1 MKKYDFAKAR
11 DFIEA
16 EKEILTEAILGMHED
31 WFWTGETIW
40 KNGEYTVV
48 DLATVAEIA
57 GICGSRWATPVI
69 KLKYT
74 DGKERFLECY
84 TGESSGTKSEFF
96 QLGVLSGP
104 VQDSIALIEK

>member
-16 EKEILTEAILGMHED
+16 EKEILTGASLGMHED
-31 WFWTGETIW
+31 WFSTGETIW
-40 KNGEYTVV
+40 KNGEYTV

-69 KLKYT
+69 KLKYN

-84 TGESSGTKSEFF
+84 RGESSGTKSDFF
-96 QLGVLSGP
+96 ELGVLSGP
-104 VQDSIALIEK
+104 VQDSIAPIEK

>member
-16 EKEILTEAILGMHED
+16 EKEVLTEASLGMHED
-31 WFWTGETIW
+31 WFYTGETIW
-40 KNGEYTVV
+40 KNGKYAVN
-48 DLATVAEIA
+48 LATVAEIA

-69 KLKYT
+69 LLKYN

-84 TGESSGTKSEFF
+84 KGESSGTKPDFLE
-96 QLGVLSGP
+96 LGVLSGS
-104 VQDSIALIEK
+104 VQDLIAPIEK

>member
-31 WFWTGETIW
+31 WFWTAETIW
-40 KNGEYTVV
+40 KNGKYAVN
-48 DLATVAEIA
+48 LATVSKIA
-57 GICGSRWATPVI
+57 GISGSSWATPVI
-69 KLKYT
+69 KLEYN

-84 TGESSGTKSEFF
+84 KGESSGTKPDFLE
-96 QLGVLSGP
+96 LGVLSGP
-104 VQDSIALIEK
+104 AQDSIAPIEK

>member
-16 EKEILTEAILGMHED
+16 EKEILMEAILGMHED

-40 KNGEYTVV
+40 KNGEYTK
-48 DLATVAEIA
+48 DLDAVTEIA
-57 GICGSRWATPVI
+57 GITGSTWATPVI
-69 KLKYT
+69 KLEYN
-74 DGKERFLECY
+74 DGTERFLECY

-96 QLGVLSGP
+96 ELGVLSGP
-104 VQDSIALIEK
+104 VQDSIAPIEK